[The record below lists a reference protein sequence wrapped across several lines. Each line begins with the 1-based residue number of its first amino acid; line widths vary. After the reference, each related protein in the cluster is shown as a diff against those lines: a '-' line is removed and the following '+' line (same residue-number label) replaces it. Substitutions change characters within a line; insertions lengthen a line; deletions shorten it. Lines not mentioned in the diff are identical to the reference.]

1 MMKTTKPGYMRC
13 AIAVFFV
20 VFTFTDLCCAGP
32 CGEQPSG
39 LALAGDAACLT
50 ALGDDSPARLAACD
64 TGQEHHSDPALAA
77 DDCFCC
83 GNVLPSAQPKV
94 ATFNLESAG
103 TDHKLVFLPKPP
115 SRDLFH
121 PPRLA

>member
-1 MMKTTKPGYMRC
+1 MKATKQNYMRC

-32 CGEQPSG
+32 CGEPSTTLAITG
-39 LALAGDAACLT
+39 DATCSTALA
-50 ALGDDSPARLAACD
+50 DDSSARLAACD
-64 TGQEHHSDPALAA
+64 ANQEHHSDPALAA

-94 ATFNLESAG
+94 AAFNLESAG
-103 TDHKLVFLPKPP
+103 TDHELVFLPKPP

-121 PPRLA
+121 PPRIA